1 MKLAPYRVGR
11 HFSDS
16 EGQASSIDKYRLSS
30 WAMCLDKAIEALLVS
45 LSLTLHCNRPGRA
58 ITLESDVQEFL
69 ESRFFADAAGEL
81 ATDVEFRFPDHS
93 VFCDIRNRSLSFPDI
108 SSADLVLYFESP
120 QQAKG
125 LLSGSLD
132 PITAFMESRLRA
144 NGHLI
149 RVFQLFAAF
158 SRGDANSV

>member
-1 MKLAPYRVGR
+1 MKLAPYRVDR

-30 WAMCLDKAIEALLVS
+30 RAMFLDKAIAALLVS
-45 LSLTLHCNRPGRA
+45 LSRTLHCNRPSKA
-58 ITLESDVQEFL
+58 ITIESDVQEFL
-69 ESRFFADAAGEL
+69 ESRFFADAAREL
-81 ATDVEFRFPDHS
+81 ATGVEFRFPDHS

-120 QQAKG
+120 QQARG
-125 LLSGSLD
+125 LLSGTLD
-132 PITAFMESRLRA
+132 PITAFMESKLRS

-158 SRGDANSV
+158 RRGDANSV

>member
-1 MKLAPYRVGR
+1 MKLAPYRVDR

-30 WAMCLDKAIEALLVS
+30 RAMILDKAIATLLVS
-45 LSLTLHCNRPGRA
+45 LSRILHSNRLNRA
-58 ITLESDVQEFL
+58 ITIESDVQEFL
-69 ESRFFADAAGEL
+69 EGRFFADAAREL
-81 ATDVEFRFPDHS
+81 ATEVEFRFPDHS

-120 QQAKG
+120 QQARG
-125 LLSGSLD
+125 LLAGTFD
-132 PITAFMESRLRA
+132 PIAAFMENRLRA

-158 SRGDANSV
+158 RRDDANSV

>member
-1 MKLAPYRVGR
+1 M
-11 HFSDS
+11 F
-16 EGQASSIDKYRLSS
+16 
-30 WAMCLDKAIEALLVS
+30 LDKAVPALLIS
-45 LSLTLHCNRPGRA
+45 LSRTLQCNRSGRA

-69 ESRFFADAAGEL
+69 ESRFSADAAGEL

-93 VFCDIRNRSLSFPDI
+93 VFCDIRSRSLSFPDI

-120 QQAKG
+120 QQARG
-125 LLSGSLD
+125 LLSGALD

-158 SRGDANSV
+158 SPGDTNSV

>member
-1 MKLAPYRVGR
+1 
-11 HFSDS
+11 
-16 EGQASSIDKYRLSS
+16 
-30 WAMCLDKAIEALLVS
+30 MCLDKAIAALLVS
-45 LSLTLHCNRPGRA
+45 LSLTLHCNRLGRA
-58 ITLESDVQEFL
+58 ITLGSDVQGFL
-69 ESRFFADAAGEL
+69 ESHFFGDAAGKL
-81 ATDVEFRFPDHS
+81 TTDVEFRFPDHS

-120 QQAKG
+120 QQARA

-132 PITAFMESRLRA
+132 PITAFIESRLRA

-158 SRGDANSV
+158 RHGDAD

>member
-1 MKLAPYRVGR
+1 M
-11 HFSDS
+11 F
-16 EGQASSIDKYRLSS
+16 
-30 WAMCLDKAIEALLVS
+30 LDKAVAALLVS
-45 LSLTLHCNRPGRA
+45 LSRTLQCNRSGRA

-69 ESRFFADAAGEL
+69 ESRFSADAAGEL

-93 VFCDIRNRSLSFPDI
+93 VFCNIRNRSLSFPDI

-120 QQAKG
+120 QQARG
-125 LLSGSLD
+125 LLSGTFD
-132 PITAFMESRLRA
+132 PIAAFMENRLRA

-158 SRGDANSV
+158 SCGNTNSV

>member
-1 MKLAPYRVGR
+1 
-11 HFSDS
+11 
-16 EGQASSIDKYRLSS
+16 
-30 WAMCLDKAIEALLVS
+30 MCLDKAIEALLVS

-69 ESRFFADAAGEL
+69 ESRFFADAGWRAREQTSNFDFQITAYFAISATEAL
-81 ATDVEFRFPDHS
+81 ASRTYQAQILCS
-93 VFCDIRNRSLSFPDI
+93 TSSLPNKLRVCF
-108 SSADLVLYFESP
+108 
-120 QQAKG
+120 Q
-125 LLSGSLD
+125 GSLD

>member
-1 MKLAPYRVGR
+1 MKLAPYRVDR

-30 WAMCLDKAIEALLVS
+30 RAMFLDKAITALLVS
-45 LSLTLHCNRPGRA
+45 LSRTLHCNRPSRA
-58 ITLESDVQEFL
+58 ITIESEVQEFL
-69 ESRFFADAAGEL
+69 EGRFFADAAREL

-120 QQAKG
+120 QQARG
-125 LLSGSLD
+125 LLSGTLD

-158 SRGDANSV
+158 RRGDANSV

>member
-1 MKLAPYRVGR
+1 M
-11 HFSDS
+11 F
-16 EGQASSIDKYRLSS
+16 
-30 WAMCLDKAIEALLVS
+30 LDKTIATLLVS
-45 LSLTLHCNRPGRA
+45 LSRTLHCNRSSRA

-69 ESRFFADAAGEL
+69 ESRFSNDAAGEL

-108 SSADLVLYFESP
+108 SSAELVLYFESP
-120 QQAKG
+120 QQARG
-125 LLSGSLD
+125 LLSGTLD

-149 RVFQLFAAF
+149 RVFQLLAAF
-158 SRGDANSV
+158 RCGDTNSG

>member
-1 MKLAPYRVGR
+1 MKLAPYRIDR

-16 EGQASSIDKYRLSS
+16 EGQASSIDKYCLSS
-30 WAMCLDKAIEALLVS
+30 WAMCLDKTIAALLVS
-45 LSLTLHCNRPGRA
+45 WSQTLRCNRPGRV

-69 ESRFFADAAGEL
+69 ESRFFADAATDL

-93 VFCDIRNRSLSFPDI
+93 VFCDIRNRSLSFPNI
-108 SSADLVLYFESP
+108 SSADLVLYFDSP

-149 RVFQLFAAF
+149 RVFQVFAAF
-158 SRGDANSV
+158 GRSDANSV

>member
-1 MKLAPYRVGR
+1 MKLAPYRVDR

-30 WAMCLDKAIEALLVS
+30 RAMFLDKAIAALLVS
-45 LSLTLHCNRPGRA
+45 LRTLHSNRLSRA
-58 ITLESDVQEFL
+58 VTIESDVQEFL
-69 ESRFFADAAGEL
+69 EGRFFADAAREL
-81 ATDVEFRFPDHS
+81 ATEVEFRFPDHS

-108 SSADLVLYFESP
+108 SSADLVLYFDSP
-120 QQAKG
+120 QQARG
-125 LLSGSLD
+125 LLSGTLD

-158 SRGDANSV
+158 RRDDANSV

>member
-1 MKLAPYRVGR
+1 
-11 HFSDS
+11 
-16 EGQASSIDKYRLSS
+16 
-30 WAMCLDKAIEALLVS
+30 MCLDKPIDALLVS
-45 LSLTLHCNRPGRA
+45 LPLTKHCNGPGRA
-58 ITLESDVQEFL
+58 INLESDVQEFL

-93 VFCDIRNRSLSFPDI
+93 VFCDIRSRSLSFPDI

-120 QQAKG
+120 QQARAM
-125 LLSGSLD
+125 LSGSLD

-144 NGHLI
+144 NGHLV

-158 SRGDANSV
+158 RRRDAD